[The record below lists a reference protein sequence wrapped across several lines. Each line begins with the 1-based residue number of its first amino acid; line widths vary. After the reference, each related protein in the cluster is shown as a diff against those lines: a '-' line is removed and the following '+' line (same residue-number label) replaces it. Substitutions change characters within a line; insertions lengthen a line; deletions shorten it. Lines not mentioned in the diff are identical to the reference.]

1 MGPSSTSMGQGNTSF
16 IQKSSHYISIVR
28 PATLWERNISHA
40 NTLQIQQQNKASQM
54 GRLKNDSGFPQVK
67 LKNSLS
73 RNKFREEIQA
83 VLSGLQRCDH
93 EVRSRPRM
101 MAMAKE
107 GSFGVL
113 IGLRN
118 WNLPSATGKIRT
130 PGACKSLLCAH
141 PHTIPRSPVLSAA
154 SLEEESHAEAS
165 SFQTPSSE
173 CDEAL
178 LSFTVRGEIKR
189 ARAAPKEAWKSPV
202 LAKNMTKKPIR
213 SHSVT
218 PLNLEA
224 AGTHISRHARLQNR
238 PSYNSRGDSA
248 PLGPAARPSTAIGLC
263 RKSQTPSASSG
274 VRSSSELELE
284 DRKAAPVGAQA
295 DPHRQ
300 SRPRGAALS
309 PAGGGAVAMA
319 PEMLPKHPHPP
330 EKRGPRADASLH
342 GNLAGAPL
350 PLRAGALTH
359 LPSKKLIKV
368 RSSPSARPPQR
379 FHTVCSQTPPRPG
392 LGVGGAVN
400 AHLH

>member
-1 MGPSSTSMGQGNTSF
+1 M
-16 IQKSSHYISIVR
+16 QKSSCYISIVR
-28 PATLWERNISHA
+28 PATLWERNISHPNPSPPHERA
-40 NTLQIQQQNKASQM
+40 ALPCSRFTDHMKNFSES
-54 GRLKNDSGFPQVK
+54 LKLRSLCFLHFP
-67 LKNSLS
+67 
-73 RNKFREEIQA
+73 
-83 VLSGLQRCDH
+83 
-93 EVRSRPRM
+93 
-101 MAMAKE
+101 
-107 GSFGVL
+107 
-113 IGLRN
+113 
-118 WNLPSATGKIRT
+118 GKIQT

-141 PHTIPRSPVLSAA
+141 PHTVLRSPVSSAA

-165 SFQTPSSE
+165 SSQTPSGK

-178 LSFTVRGEIKR
+178 LIFTIRREIKR

-218 PLNLEA
+218 PLDLEA

-274 VRSSSELELE
+274 VSRSSSELEME
-284 DRKAAPVGAQA
+284 DRKAAPVGVQA
-295 DPHRQ
+295 DPRRQ
-300 SRPRGAALS
+300 SRPRGAPLS

-350 PLRAGALTH
+350 PLRAGAPTH

-392 LGVGGAVN
+392 VGVGGR
-400 AHLH
+400 

>member
-16 IQKSSHYISIVR
+16 TQKSSRYISIVR

-40 NTLQIQQQNKASQM
+40 NPSPLHERAALPCSRFTGHMKNFSES
-54 GRLKNDSGFPQVK
+54 LKLRSLCFLHFP
-67 LKNSLS
+67 
-73 RNKFREEIQA
+73 
-83 VLSGLQRCDH
+83 
-93 EVRSRPRM
+93 
-101 MAMAKE
+101 
-107 GSFGVL
+107 
-113 IGLRN
+113 
-118 WNLPSATGKIRT
+118 GKIQT

-178 LSFTVRGEIKR
+178 LIFTVRREIKR

-202 LAKNMTKKPIR
+202 LTKNMTKKPIR

-218 PLNLEA
+218 PLDLEA
-224 AGTHISRHARLQNR
+224 AGTHINRHAFRTGPPIIQNW

-284 DRKAAPVGAQA
+284 DRKAVPAGAQA

-300 SRPRGAALS
+300 SRPPGAALS
-309 PAGGGAVAMA
+309 PAGGGTVAMA

-350 PLRAGALTH
+350 PLRAGAPTH

-379 FHTVCSQTPPRPG
+379 FHTVCSQTPPRPE

>member
-1 MGPSSTSMGQGNTSF
+1 MGEEALLLTTYPKTLNNEDAEILLLHFHCETCNPMGEEHIPSKYPSDSTTEQ
-16 IQKSSHYISIVR
+16 
-28 PATLWERNISHA
+28 
-40 NTLQIQQQNKASQM
+40 
-54 GRLKNDSGFPQVK
+54 
-67 LKNSLS
+67 SLP
-73 RNKFREEIQA
+73 N
-83 VLSGLQRCDH
+83 
-93 EVRSRPRM
+93 
-101 MAMAKE
+101 
-107 GSFGVL
+107 
-113 IGLRN
+113 
-118 WNLPSATGKIRT
+118 GKIQT

-141 PHTIPRSPVLSAA
+141 PHTVLRSPVSSAA

-165 SFQTPSSE
+165 SSQTPSGK

-178 LSFTVRGEIKR
+178 LIFTIRREIKR

-218 PLNLEA
+218 PLDLEA

-274 VRSSSELELE
+274 VSRSSSELEME
-284 DRKAAPVGAQA
+284 DRKAAPVGVQA
-295 DPHRQ
+295 DPRRQ
-300 SRPRGAALS
+300 SRPRGAPLS

-350 PLRAGALTH
+350 PLRAGAPTH

-392 LGVGGAVN
+392 VGVGGR
-400 AHLH
+400 

>member
-1 MGPSSTSMGQGNTSF
+1 M
-16 IQKSSHYISIVR
+16 QKSSRYISIVR

-54 GRLKNDSGFPQVK
+54 GRLKNDSGFSQVK

-73 RNKFREEIQA
+73 KNKFRVEIQT

-101 MAMAKE
+101 MATAKE

-113 IGLRN
+113 IGGETGTFLQQ
-118 WNLPSATGKIRT
+118 TGKIQT

-178 LSFTVRGEIKR
+178 LIFTVRREIKR

-202 LAKNMTKKPIR
+202 LTKNMTKKPIR

-218 PLNLEA
+218 PLDLEA
-224 AGTHISRHARLQNR
+224 AGTHINRHAFRTGPPIIQNW

-284 DRKAAPVGAQA
+284 DRKAVPAGAQA

-300 SRPRGAALS
+300 SRPPGAALS
-309 PAGGGAVAMA
+309 PAGGGTVAMA

-350 PLRAGALTH
+350 PLRAGAPTH

-379 FHTVCSQTPPRPG
+379 FHTVCSQTPPRPE